1 MTLTGTTAV
10 RARLAAESDALLSG
24 PSLIEEELRNRLSAL
39 AAQLHRPRAAA
50 PVPGSVPAVQP
61 VRDPFAAT
69 PRIAVFVR
77 DSLAVEYAVRTA
89 ETQALSRVIRGL
101 TSDPTEA
108 RWSSRDQCWRIASYL
123 SGRLAERLRT
133 DGWVVAG
140 DRTW

>member
-24 PSLIEEELRNRLSAL
+24 PGPLPPDLRDSLSAL

-50 PVPGSVPAVQP
+50 PGPGSVPAVQH

-77 DSLAVEYAVRTA
+77 DSVAAEYAVRTA
-89 ETQALSRVIRGL
+89 EVQALTQVIREL
-101 TSDPTEA
+101 TADPTEA
-108 RWSSRDQCWRIASYL
+108 AWSSRGQCWRVASWL
-123 SGRLAERLRT
+123 SGRLAERLRM
-133 DGWVVAG
+133 DGWVIAG